1 MKKIL
6 IVDDQTDIRK
16 LLKILLEFKYEVLQ
30 TATADEASKIIDTWV
45 PDLILLDI
53 MMPGMNGLELCKK
66 LKSEKDGRTAKVII
80 VSARGTKNDIEIGLS
95 AGADAYVVKPFSPLE
110 LFSTIE
116 SLIS

>member
-6 IVDDQTDIRK
+6 IVDDQSDIRK

-45 PDLILLDI
+45 PELILLDI
-53 MMPGMNGLELCKK
+53 MMPGMNGLQLCKQ
-66 LKSEKDGRTAKVII
+66 LKNEKDGRTTKVII

-95 AGADAYVVKPFSPLE
+95 AGADAYVVKPFSPME

-116 SLIS
+116 TMLS